1 VASGL
6 HFKGTIGVEVDTV
19 LLQAFLVLAKEGDL
33 VYDDGAVLRILSDAG
48 VVSGFESGEVI
59 EAIQRFAKS
68 KDTTSRVQVAHGE
81 LPDPPRPEEWLWEEL
96 LPLPED
102 MKDLAAKVVKSAGHP
117 EVYQVRTEKVHV
129 QRKVEVKAGL
139 FGQERREELETVV
152 ENREVREKV
161 LVDPHP
167 GKVFFVTAGT
177 RVSQVAP
184 PRLGKPGLDLAGK
197 PLAPPPLKASPFY
210 AGKYLLRQKAEV
222 LAEAS
227 GFLRIGR
234 NWADI
239 VPFEQHRWEIT
250 FSADKTS
257 AFLTFEPGSSH
268 AQPLS
273 VDVLFAHL
281 KEAAFPTERV
291 PSPTELQQLIDAVTR
306 SRKSLF
312 SHPLT
317 PDREGSF
324 EVSFSPDRSQAFL
337 SIVKPLGAAE
347 PIDLKVLGAKL
358 REANLKGFN
367 FETVKGSIL
376 EFLNSPKTELKD
388 FLLATGKAPV
398 AGGDRLLDYRV
409 GFLPEDEL
417 AGLKATFDGKSG
429 TMDTFDQA
437 APVHSGQVFAVFR
450 QPDDAPGEE
459 GLDVSG
465 QKIPATPGKEPPV
478 VLLQGVRR
486 NGDNLEATQA
496 GLLEVGKQA
505 GVLAFRI
512 RNHLDALVVVARSA
526 DNMEAYLTLAEGKG
540 SGKRLARPLLDAAL
554 VREQVREGVLTARL
568 DDALRTIQAGG
579 AVDKWLIARGTP
591 AGNDLERR
599 LVFPTPLR
607 KDASG
612 RRRCPVKAGDLAAEY
627 QPPAEGQVDG
637 LDVLGNVVPSNDMEV
652 RSLVIS
658 EDFEMTGTEDGRQ
671 EIRALKT
678 GDLLFDGESLSVL
691 SQVSVASVA
700 QGSGGI
706 KFGGEVVVSG
716 PVETGAYVMAG
727 NVKVRGRVG
736 GALLSSDSNIQVADG
751 IHGEGKAVLRAKKHV
766 SVGFMERCLVMAV
779 GDVHIGKS
787 SLGCTLRVN
796 GKIFQKA
803 TGGGIVGGLTKTRL
817 GLDVMNLGSQTGV
830 STQVSFG
837 QDYLIE
843 DQIVAEVKETEKLRQ
858 AIVHLDAIMRRLSGV
873 NDREK
878 LGSAARK
885 KVVLIKMLEKRNLK
899 LIQLRDKFE
908 PHTPSEI
915 VVREVLYPGVSIE
928 SHGRLYEVK
937 SRKNAVRIVFNQQ
950 TGHIEEFPLA

>member
-1 VASGL
+1 MASGL
-6 HFKGTIGVEVDTV
+6 HFKGTIGVEVDT
-19 LLQAFLVLAKEGDL
+19 LLLHAFLVLAKEGDL

-48 VVSGFESGEVI
+48 VTSGFEAGEVT
-59 EAIQRFAKS
+59 EAVQRFAKS
-68 KDTTSRVQVAHGE
+68 KEVRARVQVAHGE
-81 LPDPPRPEEWLWEEL
+81 LPDPPRGEEWLWEETL
-96 LPLPED
+96 ALPED
-102 MKDLAAKVVKSAGHP
+102 VKELASKVVKSAGHP

-129 QRKVEVKAGL
+129 QRKVEVKGGL
-139 FGQERREELETVV
+139 FGQDRHEELETVV

-167 GKVFFVTAGT
+167 GKVYFVNAGT

-184 PRLGKPGLDLAGK
+184 PRQGKPGLDLAGK
-197 PLAPPPLKASPFY
+197 PLAPPPVKPTPFY

-222 LAEAS
+222 LAETS

-273 VDVLFAHL
+273 VDVIFAFL
-281 KEAAFPTERV
+281 AENKFPAERV
-291 PSPTELQQLIDAVTR
+291 PSVTEFQQLIDAVTR

-317 PDREGSF
+317 PEREGSF
-324 EVSFSPDRSQAFL
+324 EVHFAPDRSQAFL
-337 SIVKPLGAAE
+337 TILKPLGGAD
-347 PIDLKVLGAKL
+347 PIDLKTLGTKL

-376 EFLNSPKTELKD
+376 EFLNGPQTELKD
-388 FLLATGKAPV
+388 FLLASAKAPV
-398 AGGDRLLDYRV
+398 PGGDRLLEYRV
-409 GFLPEDEL
+409 GFLPDEEVVAL
-417 AGLKATFDGKSG
+417 RSG
-429 TMDTFDQA
+429 FEASPQTMDALEKA
-437 APVHSGQVFAVFR
+437 APVRSGQVFAVFR

-459 GLDVSG
+459 GVDVSG
-465 QKIPATPGKEPPV
+465 QRIPPAPGKEHPV
-478 VLLQGVRR
+478 VLLKGVRR
-486 NGDNLEATQA
+486 NGDSFEATQD
-496 GLLEVGKQA
+496 GLLEVGRQA

-512 RNHLDALVVVARSA
+512 RYHLDAMVVVSRSA
-526 DNMEAYLTLAEGKG
+526 DNMEAYLTLSEGKG

-554 VREQVREGVLTARL
+554 LREQVREGVLAAKL
-568 DDALRTIQAGG
+568 DEALRAVQSGA
-579 AVDKWLIARGTP
+579 AVDKWLIAKGIP
-591 AGNDLERR
+591 PGNDLDHR
-599 LVFPTPLR
+599 LSFTTPLR

-612 RRRCPVKAGDLAAEY
+612 RRRCPVRAGDLAAEY

-637 LDVLGNVVPSNDMEV
+637 VDVLGNVIPSKDMEV

-658 EDFEMTGTEDGRQ
+658 EDYEMLGTEDGRQ
-671 EIRALKT
+671 QIKALKT
-678 GDLLFDGESLSVL
+678 GDLVFDGESLSLL
-691 SQVSVASVA
+691 SQVSVASVS

-716 PVETGAYVMAG
+716 PVESGAYVMAG

-736 GALLSSDSNIQVADG
+736 AALLSSDSNIQVADG

-787 SLGCTLRVN
+787 ALNCTLRVN
-796 GKIFQKA
+796 GKIYQK
-803 TGGGIVGGLTKTRL
+803 TSGGGIVGGLTKTRL
-817 GLDVMNLGSQTGV
+817 GLDVMNLGAQTGIT
-830 STQVSFG
+830 TQISFG

-858 AIVHLDAIMRRLSGV
+858 SIVHLDAIMRRLSGV

-885 KVVLIKMLEKRNLK
+885 KVLLIKMLEKRNLK

-915 VVREVLYPGVSIE
+915 VVREALYPGVSIE

-937 SRKNAVRIVFNQQ
+937 TRKTAIRLVFNQQ